1 MRAAKIA
8 LKGNNTPLP
17 KTWLGGGVSLNL
29 ALAAALDVSA
39 DAVDVLSL

>member
-8 LKGNNTPLP
+8 LNGNNSPLP
-17 KTWLGGGVSLNL
+17 KTWLGGVSLNL

-39 DAVDVLSL
+39 DAVDILRL